1 MSLDYDLKGVKA
13 NYKDDAVWPITNA
26 LIWGTLSVGM
36 NSITEKNWKE
46 FYTRCHI
53 IETIHGAWLYDRDGT
68 RHITPKDVKSH
79 IGLGTNVTNI
89 SNAKFKDDIDRW
101 LRSQA
106 KDLMSVE

>member
-1 MSLDYDLKGVKA
+1 MPLNYDLQNVEA
-13 NYKDDAVWPITNA
+13 DLDDKNVAMVSNA
-26 LIWGTLSVGM
+26 LVWGTLSIAMGK
-36 NSITEKNWKE
+36 ITKENWKE
-46 FYTRCHI
+46 FYTRCHM
-53 IETIHGAWLYDRDGT
+53 IETIHGAWLYDRDGV

-89 SNAKFKDDIDRW
+89 SNAKFKDDIDHR